1 VSKEYNSEI
10 GYESLLSDF
19 KRYQKQTPR
28 GLGLTKK
35 GQNIYLQF
43 KTPSTSRKQYAC
55 GCNFTLDGMVDAL
68 SKAHKVAEKLKSLK
82 SEVEFW
88 QWYDKEIKQESQL
101 VDDRLTFREAIVK
114 VEADFWNRPSR
125 TKRVRDKTNASDLSS
140 WHRTYGCFYERLP
153 EFKAVNLTDILAV
166 VSKQKRGTRNY
177 KYAVS
182 AMKKLARVNKR
193 QDLVDELDDLGVIQT
208 ENAKLQTVTLED
220 FLEWRNEVLGLTA
233 SLSDSCNL
241 EGRRAWLWA
250 FSMQVVYGLRI
261 SEVFAIKNL
270 FESYV
275 TKDGVSIPALN
286 DPENTDNLIY
296 IGDKTILGT
305 TVKTGARIARPNV
318 PPRCP
323 DLIES
328 LNIKMS
334 LLPGNR
340 PRTITPKSNADFC
353 NAAARRRLL
362 NWNAPFTQTH
372 ALRHLANINGIQAGI
387 PQEVRVQS
395 LGHTVQMNDSVYKK
409 RQSTQ
414 TTIDLLL
421 NSNQNAIDFVTA
433 LASVKNL
440 VKAHPDKKDF
450 AAQILSIIYQKNQ
463 SEIYELLA

>member
-19 KRYQKQTPR
+19 KRYQKQTPK

-35 GQNIYLQF
+35 GQGIYLQF

-101 VDDRLTFREAIVK
+101 VDDRLTFGEAIAI
-114 VEADFWNRPSR
+114 VEADFWSRLSR
-125 TKRVRDKTNASDLSS
+125 TKNKRDKDSPSDINSYRETYGKFYKHLPLDKLLTQQGIQVVIDKYKKGT
-140 WHRTYGCFYERLP
+140 RTYRY
-153 EFKAVNLTDILAV
+153 V
-166 VSKQKRGTRNY
+166 
-177 KYAVS
+177 VS
-182 AMKKLARVNKR
+182 AMKKLALMNHRRDIHDKLS
-193 QDLVDELDDLGVIQT
+193 QLDIAQT
-208 ENAKLQTVTLED
+208 EFNELQTLSLED
-220 FLEWRNEVLGLTA
+220 FLAWRSKVLGIGVTL
-233 SLSDSCNL
+233 D
-241 EGRRAWLWA
+241 RRCKIESRKAWIWV
-250 FSMQVVYGLRI
+250 FSVQIVYGLRL

-270 FESYV
+270 TEPYT

-286 DPENTDNLIY
+286 NPENTDNLIY
-296 IGDKTILGT
+296 IGDKTTIGT
-305 TVKTGARIARPNV
+305 KVKTGKRIARPQI
-318 PPRCP
+318 PPKYP
-323 DLIES
+323 DLIER
-328 LNIKMS
+328 LDVKES
-334 LLPGNR
+334 LLPLSK
-340 PRTITPKSNADFC
+340 PKSKNPESLVKFFSKE
-353 NAAARRRLL
+353 ARTRLL
-362 NWNAPFTQTH
+362 RWDAPFTQTH
-372 ALRHLANINGIQAGI
+372 ADRHLGNINGIQAGI
-387 PQEVRVQS
+387 PLEIRAQS
-395 LGHTVQMNDSVYKK
+395 MGHTPAMNDSVYKK